1 MISSVLQDYCICVVY
16 IVGVNVLMRTFEHR
30 SEKRIRLRVRKVQLV
45 FQMKVMGKD
54 AQSDPSS
61 CSCVPS

>member
-16 IVGVNVLMRTFEHR
+16 IVGVNVLMRIFEHR

-45 FQMKVMGKD
+45 FQMKVMEKD